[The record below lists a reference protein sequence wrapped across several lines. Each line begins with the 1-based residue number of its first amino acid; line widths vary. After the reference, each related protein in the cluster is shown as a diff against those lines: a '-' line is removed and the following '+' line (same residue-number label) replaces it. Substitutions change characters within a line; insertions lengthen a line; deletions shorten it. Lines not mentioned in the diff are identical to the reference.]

1 MSYVI
6 KDMWLDPRKYPKK
19 SPRLLKPKGIII
31 HNTSNSAPAKNEAS
45 YMTGNDNEVSFHVV
59 VDEKEVYQCVPFSRV
74 AHHAGNY
81 QANGEY
87 IGLEIARSSS
97 SDELYVASEQNA
109 IEYVAHVCVQYG
121 WNPQKDVRF
130 HREFYNTACPV
141 RIPTSRYN
149 EIRNAIAKKM
159 SEIKLGSVQKEPEIT
174 IEEVMT
180 MELNATTR
188 KEIQNLNNYAV
199 DKGIF
204 KQKMTD
210 ADLAKMSDED
220 LFNKVVTYYLRKE
233 RCNDSI

>member
-6 KDMWLDPRKYPKK
+6 KDMWLDPRKYPIK

-31 HNTSNSAPAKNEAS
+31 HNTSNDAPAKNEAA
-45 YMTGNDNEVSFHVV
+45 YMTGNNNEVSFHVV

-87 IGLEIARSSS
+87 IGLEVARSSS
-97 SDELYVASEQNA
+97 SDELYFASERNA
-109 IEYVAHVCVQYG
+109 IEYVARVCIQYG
-121 WNPQKDVRF
+121 WNPHKDVRF

-141 RIPTSRYN
+141 RITTSRYD
-149 EIRNAIAKKM
+149 ELRSAIAKKM
-159 SEIKLGSVQKEPEIT
+159 NEIKSGEAQKEPEIT

-180 MELNATTR
+180 MKLNPTTR

-204 KQKMTD
+204 TKKMTD

-220 LFNKVVTYYLRKE
+220 LFNKVATYYLRKE
-233 RCNDSI
+233 QHDDKV

>member
-1 MSYVI
+1 MSYAI
-6 KDMWLDPRKYPKK
+6 KDMWLDPRKYPIK
-19 SPRLLKPKGIII
+19 SPRTMKPKGIIM
-31 HNTSNSAPAKNEAS
+31 HNTSNSASAKNEAA
-45 YMTGNDNEVSFHVV
+45 YMTGNNSEVSFHVV

-87 IGLEIARSSS
+87 IGLEVARSSS
-97 SDELYVASEQNA
+97 SDELYFASERNA
-109 IEYVAHVCVQYG
+109 IEYVAHVCIQYG
-121 WNPQKDVRF
+121 WNPHKDVRF

-141 RIPTSRYN
+141 RIPSSRYN
-149 EIRNAIAKKM
+149 EIRSAIAKKM
-159 SEIKLGSVQKEPEIT
+159 SEIKSGPTQKEPEIT

-180 MELNATTR
+180 MKLNPTTR

-204 KQKMTD
+204 TKKMTD
-210 ADLAKMSDED
+210 VDLAKASDED

-233 RCNDSI
+233 QRTDKV